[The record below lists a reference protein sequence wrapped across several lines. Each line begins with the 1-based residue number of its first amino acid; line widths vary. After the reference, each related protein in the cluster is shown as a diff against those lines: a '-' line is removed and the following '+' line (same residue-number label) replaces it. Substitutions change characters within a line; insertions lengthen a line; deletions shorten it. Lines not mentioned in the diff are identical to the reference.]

1 MTVTACKFAVGS
13 DIASLTAS
21 INALIAEDFQ
31 PAAGVAPVQIGSV
44 IVQRMD
50 EVEDDAGGE

>member
-21 INALIAEDFQ
+21 INALIAEGFQ

-50 EVEDDAGGE
+50 EIEVTGG